1 MKYLVSIILALIVLA
16 SPAAPALASSSPA
29 APTYSG
35 IPTFSITGVV
45 TDQTVTIQTNNFPAN
60 QVFTVT
66 MGSRP
71 FRGIGGIV
79 VGTTN
84 SGAGGSFSATYNIPA
99 ALRGSYQI
107 AIRLQSASVYFA
119 YNWFFNNTTGGL
131 TGGGAG
137 PTYSGIPTF
146 SIASVVRDQTVTI
159 QTSNFPANQ
168 VFTVTMGYRPLRGVG
183 GIVVGTTNSG
193 AGGSFSATYN
203 IPAALRGSNQIAI
216 RLQSA
221 SVYFA
226 YNWFF
231 NNTTP

>member
-1 MKYLVSIILALIVLA
+1 MKYFTSIILVLMLLA
-16 SPAAPALASSSPA
+16 SPAAPALASSTA
-29 APTYSG
+29 APSAA

-45 TDQTVTIQTNNFPAN
+45 TDQTVTIQTYNFPAN
-60 QVFTVT
+60 QQFTVT
-66 MGSRP
+66 MGYRP
-71 FRGIGGIV
+71 FRGVGGIV

-168 VFTVTMGYRPLRGVG
+168 VFTVTMGYRPFRGVG